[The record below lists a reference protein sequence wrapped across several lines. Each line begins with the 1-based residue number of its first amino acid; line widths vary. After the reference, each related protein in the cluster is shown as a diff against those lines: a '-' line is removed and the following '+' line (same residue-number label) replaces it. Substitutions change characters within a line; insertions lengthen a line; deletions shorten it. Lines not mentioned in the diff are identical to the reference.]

1 MRPKLVIGGSP
12 PCRGAS
18 VTSAQMDREACNA
31 EVRAVRAIPF
41 DTRSPLLRYQAYVS
55 LVRPTRHGLS
65 TRIRQAAR
73 PMMRNN
79 LLKWPMRKKEF
90 FCQAPRILTKLMP
103 DTLVSILWRCA
114 PEACLLVGFDWPRTD
129 SSIRYSSQ
137 LFTAPTSIML
147 VPGSAWLRLHS
158 YSDHLQDFGCATLGK
173 SLALL
178 FGEVH
183 AQLHRLRKRFLA
195 LSKALPSQISQL
207 GEKDQQD
214 QLWTLRCAFARYY
227 TIA

>member
-31 EVRAVRAIPF
+31 EVRAVKAIPL
-41 DTRSPLLRYQAYVS
+41 DTRSPL
-55 LVRPTRHGLS
+55 
-65 TRIRQAAR
+65 
-73 PMMRNN
+73 
-79 LLKWPMRKKEF
+79 
-90 FCQAPRILTKLMP
+90 
-103 DTLVSILWRCA
+103 SILWICA

-129 SSIRYSSQ
+129 SCIRYSSQ

-147 VPGSAWLRLHS
+147 VPGSARLKLHS
-158 YSDHLQDFGCATLGK
+158 YSDHLRDFGCATLGK

-183 AQLHRLRKRFLA
+183 AQFHQLGRRFLA
-195 LSKALPSQISQL
+195 FKGFAIPDKL
-207 GEKDQQD
+207 GEKDQQG